1 MTEKMVRLALLQLA
15 CGDNIG
21 RNEEKTE
28 LRIREAAGQGAHI
41 ICLQELFNAR
51 YFCQFVD
58 VRSYAFALPFPN
70 AATDRMQNLAR
81 ELGVVLV
88 VPFFEE
94 ALPGIYFNT
103 AVVFDADGSYLG
115 KYRKNH
121 IPDGPQYLEKYYFT
135 PGDLGYPVF
144 QTRFAK
150 LGIGICWDQ
159 WFPEVA
165 RLLAL
170 QGAEILLYP
179 TAIGSEPDRPDFD
192 SSQPWQT
199 IIRAHAIANNVF
211 VGAANRV
218 GTEADMTFYGRS
230 FVAGPYGEILASTGE
245 GEAIVLA
252 DCPLASIRE
261 SRELLQ
267 FFRDRRTDT
276 YRPLLEK
283 VC

>member
-1 MTEKMVRLALLQLA
+1 
-15 CGDNIG
+15 
-21 RNEEKTE
+21 
-28 LRIREAAGQGAHI
+28 
-41 ICLQELFNAR
+41 
-51 YFCQFVD
+51 
-58 VRSYAFALPFPN
+58 
-70 AATDRMQNLAR
+70 MQNLAR

-103 AVVFDADGSYLG
+103 AVVFDADGSFLG

-144 QTRFAK
+144 QTRFGK

-165 RLLAL
+165 RILAL
-170 QGAEILLYP
+170 KGAEILLYP

-199 IIRAHAIANNVF
+199 IIRSHAIANNVF
-211 VGAANRV
+211 VGAPNRV

-230 FVAGPYGEILASTGE
+230 FVAGPFGEILASAG
-245 GEAIVLA
+245 
-252 DCPLASIRE
+252 
-261 SRELLQ
+261 
-267 FFRDRRTDT
+267 
-276 YRPLLEK
+276 
-283 VC
+283 